1 MDTYTVSFFG
11 HRHLD
16 STIQIEKRLEAIV
29 LNLLS
34 TESYVEFLVG
44 RDGAFDL
51 LAASLIHRCKRTFR
65 ADNSSL
71 VWVMPYP
78 TAEYK
83 DNEAMYWAYYDEIEV
98 CQKAAEKHFKAAFQA
113 RNRDMV
119 DRSDLIISC
128 IQRETGG
135 AWNTIRYARKR
146 NCPII
151 NIATETVGCKYDFS
165 HSAL

>member
-44 RDGAFDL
+44 RDGDFDL
-51 LAASLIHRCKRTFR
+51 LAASVIHRCKRTFR

-113 RNRDMV
+113 RNRSMI
-119 DRSDLIISC
+119 DRSNLAVFYVLHKSS
-128 IQRETGG
+128 G
-135 AWNTIRYARKR
+135 AWQTLEYARKLR
-146 NCPII
+146 KPLIC
-151 NIATETVGCKYDFS
+151 VGSPKDLS
-165 HSAL
+165 VSM